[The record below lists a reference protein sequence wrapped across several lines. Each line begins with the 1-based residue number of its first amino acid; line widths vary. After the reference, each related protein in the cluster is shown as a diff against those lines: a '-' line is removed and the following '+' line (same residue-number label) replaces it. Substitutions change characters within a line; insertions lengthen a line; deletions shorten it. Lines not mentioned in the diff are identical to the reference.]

1 MPIAW
6 NSHSHWISSRTS
18 VPMCVCLHSSTQSLP
33 ISYSHYRSRAF
44 QRMAGFASSFFPRFF
59 CSHEIRLTLICRREP
74 PLLGDVEPLSDME
87 PFSDIEPV
95 AEPATWSTQQ
105 LRCFDVFVIYK
116 NNGLKGK
123 WNLETK
129 VSTAKHE
136 VLVSSCWLTR
146 FPSTSEKSLNDGS
159 FTRNPGGMKAIGRLS
174 GPVMASD

>member
-1 MPIAW
+1 M
-6 NSHSHWISSRTS
+6 
-18 VPMCVCLHSSTQSLP
+18 
-33 ISYSHYRSRAF
+33 
-44 QRMAGFASSFFPRFF
+44 
-59 CSHEIRLTLICRREP
+59 
-74 PLLGDVEPLSDME
+74 GDVEPLSDME

-105 LRCFDVFVIYK
+105 LRCFDVFVIYT

-146 FPSTSEKSLNDGS
+146 FPSTSERSLNDGS